1 MERTSWVPGIRAGAA
16 SLVAA
21 LALVCL
27 PGTTIAGGSSAAAA
41 EPSAA
46 PSAPLTRG
54 VGFDRPDGAAQVRAL
69 QRRLQEL
76 GQRPGPVD
84 GLFGPLTEAAV
95 ERFQLAQGL
104 DADGIVGPQTRRA
117 LRDASRPPIT
127 SGAGYG
133 QRGGSPRVR
142 VVQRRLRQLGQRPGP
157 IDGLFGPK
165 TEAAVERFQRTSHL
179 VADGV
184 VGSHTLGALAGAGHA
199 GGGSP
204 ARPAGNARR
213 PEQPTRAQA
222 PPAGGT
228 KARRPTTSRG
238 LSRAAGRQRATRAH
252 RRQPAGAREANH
264 PLPWRL
270 LAVLLLGLAL
280 VALLAA
286 LALGG
291 VRRRVAAPRAEA
303 TVGKTRDVARSLGRV
318 PASLQTVGVGG
329 RSSRSTDET
338 HAVASDLDRPRASA
352 PKQDQ
357 VRPGATSSP
366 AARPATG
373 GNGQGMRALA
383 YVSVPEQ
390 GGRAELR
397 RQIAPIDALCRRR
410 GWRLEKVARDIER
423 PGNDQPRV
431 GLKSALDRL
440 ARGEASCLIVAELG
454 RLSRSAAE
462 LGRIIDWLRQHEV
475 RLLALDI
482 ELDTATPV
490 GQMAA
495 DALVSVGARERER
508 LAALAGQGPARDA
521 FKAGAV
527 GRPAVGDIPA
537 LKKYIAALRANGMT
551 LQGIADRLNA
561 EGVPTLRGGQKWRPS
576 SVQAAV
582 GYRRPPPR
590 PAQSQVERGRSDVSG
605 GAS

>member
-1 MERTSWVPGIRAGAA
+1 MRPGQLLDEETPMERTSWVPGIQAGAA

-41 EPSAA
+41 EPSNAT
-46 PSAPLTRG
+46 SAPLTRG

-303 TVGKTRDVARSLGRV
+303 TVGGQEFRRQSKIITGECKRRGLRVLELVREHEPHSGKGLGR
-318 PASLQTVGVGG
+318 PGLRYAFK
-329 RSSRSTDET
+329 RIST
-338 HAVASDLDRPRASA
+338 
-352 PKQDQ
+352 
-357 VRPGATSSP
+357 
-366 AARPATG
+366 
-373 GNGQGMRALA
+373 
-383 YVSVPEQ
+383 
-390 GGRAELR
+390 
-397 RQIAPIDALCRRR
+397 
-410 GWRLEKVARDIER
+410 
-423 PGNDQPRV
+423 
-431 GLKSALDRL
+431 
-440 ARGEASCLIVAELG
+440 GEAQGLVVSELS
-454 RLSRSAAE
+454 RLSRS
-462 LGRIIDWLRQHEV
+462 
-475 RLLALDI
+475 
-482 ELDTATPV
+482 
-490 GQMAA
+490 
-495 DALVSVGARERER
+495 
-508 LAALAGQGPARDA
+508 
-521 FKAGAV
+521 
-527 GRPAVGDIPA
+527 
-537 LKKYIAALRANGMT
+537 
-551 LQGIADRLNA
+551 
-561 EGVPTLRGGQKWRPS
+561 
-576 SVQAAV
+576 
-582 GYRRPPPR
+582 
-590 PAQSQVERGRSDVSG
+590 
-605 GAS
+605 